1 MVNFRA
7 KIKKLRKQK
16 HMTQQQL
23 AERVGISKAMISAY
37 ETEMRYPSYDV
48 LIKLAA
54 TFGVSTDYLLGLD
67 KKKTIDITDLNE
79 EEMQIVMTLLSVLRN
94 RKKEKSH

>member
-7 KIKKLRKQK
+7 NIKKLRQQK

-37 ETEMRYPSYDV
+37 ETETRYPSYDI

-54 TFGVSTDYLLGLD
+54 TFGVSTDYLLGLE
-67 KKKTIDITDLNE
+67 KNKTIESFYVI
-79 EEMQIVMTLLSVLRN
+79 
-94 RKKEKSH
+94 

>member
-7 KIKKLRKQK
+7 NIKKLRQQN
-16 HMTQQQL
+16 HMTQKEL
-23 AERVGISKAMISAY
+23 AQRVGVSKAMISAY

-54 TFGVSTDYLLGLD
+54 TFGVTTDFLLGLE
-67 KKKTIDITDLNE
+67 KKNIVDVTGLDLSL
-79 EEMQIVMTLLSVLRN
+79 I
-94 RKKEKSH
+94 HI

>member
-7 KIKKLRKQK
+7 NIKKLRQQN
-16 HMTQQQL
+16 HMTQKEL
-23 AERVGISKAMISAY
+23 AQRVGVSKAIISAY

-54 TFGVSTDYLLGLD
+54 TFGVTTDFLLGLE
-67 KKKTIDITDLNE
+67 KKNIVDVTGLDE
-79 EEMQIVMTLLSVLRN
+79 EEIQIINSLISVFRK
-94 RKKEKSH
+94 RKKR

>member
-7 KIKKLRKQK
+7 NIKKLRQQN
-16 HMTQQQL
+16 HMTQKEL
-23 AERVGISKAMISAY
+23 AQRVGVSKAMISAF

-54 TFGVSTDYLLGLD
+54 TFGVTTDFLLGLE
-67 KKKTIDITDLNE
+67 KKNIVDVTGLDE
-79 EEMQIVMTLLSVLRN
+79 EEIQIINSLISVFRK
-94 RKKEKSH
+94 RKKR

>member
-7 KIKKLRKQK
+7 NIKKLRQQN
-16 HMTQQQL
+16 HMTQKEL
-23 AERVGISKAMISAY
+23 AQRVGVSKAMISAY

-54 TFGVSTDYLLGLD
+54 TFGVTTDFLLGLE
-67 KKKTIDITDLNE
+67 KKNIVDVTGLDE
-79 EEMQIVMTLLSVLRN
+79 EEIQIINSLISVFRK
-94 RKKEKSH
+94 RKKR

>member
-7 KIKKLRKQK
+7 NIKKLRQQN
-16 HMTQQQL
+16 HMTQKEL
-23 AERVGISKAMISAY
+23 AQRVGVSKAMISAF

-54 TFGVSTDYLLGLD
+54 TFGV
-67 KKKTIDITDLNE
+67 
-79 EEMQIVMTLLSVLRN
+79 
-94 RKKEKSH
+94 KKEYC

>member
-1 MVNFRA
+1 
-7 KIKKLRKQK
+7 
-16 HMTQQQL
+16 MTQQQL

>member
-7 KIKKLRKQK
+7 NIKKLRQQN
-16 HMTQQQL
+16 HMTQKEL
-23 AERVGISKAMISAY
+23 AQRVGDSKAMISAY

-54 TFGVSTDYLLGLD
+54 TFGVTTDFLLGLE
-67 KKKTIDITDLNE
+67 KKNIVDVTGLDE
-79 EEMQIVMTLLSVLRN
+79 EEIQIINSLISVFRK
-94 RKKEKSH
+94 RKKR

>member
-7 KIKKLRKQK
+7 NIKKLRQQN
-16 HMTQQQL
+16 HMTQKEL
-23 AERVGISKAMISAY
+23 AQRVGVSKAMISAY

-54 TFGVSTDYLLGLD
+54 TFGVTTDFLLGLE
-67 KKKTIDITDLNE
+67 KKNIVDVTGLDE
-79 EEMQIVMTLLSVLRN
+79 EEIQIINSLISVFRK
-94 RKKEKSH
+94 RKKDE